1 MKQAI
6 INTTVHTGDEII
18 TNGVIIIENGKII
31 SVQKDIPN
39 DLETIDLK
47 GKHIAAGFI
56 DIQINGGE
64 KLYFSQTPTEEA
76 IQDIYDASLKYGTT
90 QVLPCL
96 ISSSHETI
104 LQGIEAV
111 RNYRNKHNN
120 GVIGMHL
127 EGPFLNPL
135 KRGAHSIDQVRKP
148 TNAELEEIIRLGKS
162 VIKVITIAPEC
173 FTDEQLNMLLESDIT
188 ISIGHSTVTHKE
200 AQVYFSKGIKL
211 VTHLFNAMTQFGH
224 REPGLVGATLENE
237 NVFAPVILDGAHCD
251 YAAAKLAYKLKQDK
265 FFLISDATFLGRK
278 VEVFNW
284 DNFDAHLDNGFYR
297 NDDGNLAGATI
308 SMLEA
313 VQNAYNHLEVS
324 ADEAI
329 KMATSHVASAIG
341 LADKFGK
348 IKTGFPATFVQ
359 FNDDLSE
366 IETLDFSKTTTTIS

>member
-6 INTTVHTGDEII
+6 INATVHTGEEII
-18 TNGVIIIENGKII
+18 DSGTIIIENGII
-31 SVQKDIPN
+31 LSVQKEIPKDI
-39 DLETIDLK
+39 ETIDLQ

-64 KLYFSQTPTEEA
+64 RLYFSQTPTEET

-90 QVLPCL
+90 HVLPCL

-111 RNYRNKHNN
+111 RNYMKKHDK

-135 KRGAHSIDQVRKP
+135 RRGAHSIDQVRKP
-148 TNAELEEIIRLGKS
+148 TNNELEEIIRYGKD

-173 FTDEQLNMLLESDIT
+173 FTDEQLNMLSESGIV
-188 ISIGHSTVTHKE
+188 ISIGHSTITYKE

-224 REPGLVGATLENE
+224 REPGLVGASLENE
-237 NVFAPVILDGAHCD
+237 NVFTPVILDGAHCD
-251 YAAAKLAYKLKQDK
+251 YAAARLAYKLKKDK

-278 VEVFNW
+278 VANFNW
-284 DNFDAHLDNGFYR
+284 DNFDAHLEDGFYR
-297 NDDGNLAGATI
+297 NDEGNLAGATI

-313 VQNAYNHLEVS
+313 VQNAYNHLNVS
-324 ADEAI
+324 TDEAI
-329 KMATSHVASAIG
+329 KMATSNVAKAIG
-341 LADKFGK
+341 MENKYGK
-348 IKTGFPATFVQ
+348 IKVGFPASFVK
-359 FNDDLSE
+359 FNADLSE
-366 IETLDFSKTTTTIS
+366 IETLIFSKNLTSK

>member
-47 GKHIAAGFI
+47 GKHISAGFI

-64 KLYFSQTPTEEA
+64 QLYFSQTPTEEA

-111 RNYRNKHNN
+111 RNYRDKHKN

-148 TNAELEEIIRLGKS
+148 TNAELEEIIRLGKD

-173 FTDEQLNMLLESDIT
+173 FTDEQLNMLLESDIV

-224 REPGLVGATLENE
+224 REPGLVGAALENE

-278 VEVFNW
+278 VEIFNW

-313 VQNAYNHLEVS
+313 VQNAYNHLDVS

-329 KMATSHVASAIG
+329 KMATSRVASAIG

-348 IKTGFPATFVQ
+348 IKAGYPATFVQ

-366 IETLDFSKTTTTIS
+366 IETLDFSKTSTTIS

>member
-6 INTTVHTGDEII
+6 INTTIHTGEEII
-18 TNGVIIIENGKII
+18 NNGVIIIQNGTIL
-31 SVQKDIPN
+31 SVQKEIPN
-39 DLETIDLK
+39 DIETIDLQ
-47 GKHIAAGFI
+47 GNHISAGFI

-64 KLYFSQTPTEEA
+64 KLYFSQTPTEET
-76 IQDIYDASLKYGTT
+76 IQDIYESSLKYGTT

-104 LQGIEAV
+104 LKGIEAV
-111 RNYRNKHNN
+111 RSYREKHNN

-135 KRGAHSIDQVRKP
+135 KRGAHSIDHVRKP
-148 TNAELEEIIRLGKS
+148 TNTELEEIIRLGKD

-173 FTDEQLNMLLESDIT
+173 FTDEQLDMLLESGIT

-237 NVFAPVILDGAHCD
+237 NVYAPVILDGAHCD
-251 YAAAKLAYKLKQDK
+251 YTAAKLAYKLKQDK

-278 VEVFNW
+278 VSSFVW
-284 DNFDAHLDNGFYR
+284 DNFNAHLEDGFYR
-297 NDDGNLAGATI
+297 NEEGSLAGASI
-308 SMLEA
+308 SMLDA
-313 VQNAYNHLEVS
+313 VQNAYNHLDVS

-329 KMATSHVASAIG
+329 KMATSHVANAIG
-341 LADKFGK
+341 MGDKFGK
-348 IKTGFPATFVQ
+348 IKTGFPASFVQ
-359 FNDDLSE
+359 FNADLSV
-366 IETLDFSKTTTTIS
+366 IETLNFDAVTA

>member
-6 INTTVHTGDEII
+6 INATVHTGDEII
-18 TNGVIIIENGKII
+18 TKGVIIIENGII
-31 SVQKDIPN
+31 LSVQKEIPN
-39 DLETIDLK
+39 NIETIDLK
-47 GKHIAAGFI
+47 GKHIAPGFI

-64 KLYFSQTPTEEA
+64 KRYFSQTPDEET

-111 RNYRNKHNN
+111 RNYRKKHHN

-148 TNAELEEIIRLGKS
+148 TNAELEEIIRLGKD

-173 FTDEQLNMLLESDIT
+173 FSDEQLNMLIESGIV

-200 AQVYFSKGIKL
+200 AQVYFSKGIQL

-224 REPGLVGATLENE
+224 REPGLVGATFENE
-237 NVFAPVILDGAHCD
+237 SVFAPVILDGAHCD
-251 YAAAKLAYKLKQDK
+251 YAAAKLAYRLKKDK

-278 VEVFNW
+278 VDNFKW

-313 VQNAYNHLEVS
+313 VQNAYNNLDVS

-329 KMATSHVASAIG
+329 KMATSRVAAAIG
-341 LADKFGK
+341 LENQFGK
-348 IKTGFPATFVQ
+348 IKAGFPASFVQ
-359 FNDDLSE
+359 FNEDLSQ
-366 IETLDFSKTTTTIS
+366 IETLLF

>member
-1 MKQAI
+1 MKKAI
-6 INTTVHTGDEII
+6 INATVHTGDEII
-18 TNGVIIIENGKII
+18 NNGVIIIENGSIL
-31 SVQKDIPN
+31 SVQKEIPN
-39 DLETIDLK
+39 DIETIDLQ

-90 QVLPCL
+90 HVLPCL
-96 ISSSHETI
+96 ISSSNETI
-104 LQGIEAV
+104 LKGIEAV
-111 RNYRNKHNN
+111 RQYMKKHDN

-148 TNAELEEIIRLGKS
+148 TNEELQEILRLGKD

-173 FTDEQLNMLLESDIT
+173 FTEEQLKILIESGIQ

-200 AQVYFSKGIKL
+200 AQRYFSKGIKL

-224 REPGLVGATLENE
+224 REPGLVGAVFENE
-237 NVFAPVILDGAHCD
+237 NVYAPVILDGAHCD
-251 YAAAKLAYKLKQDK
+251 YAAAKVAYKLKQDK

-278 VEVFNW
+278 VENFKW
-284 DNFDAHLDNGFYR
+284 DNFDAHLENGFYR
-297 NDDGNLAGATI
+297 NEDGNLAGATI
-308 SMLEA
+308 SMTEA
-313 VQNAYNHLEVS
+313 VQNAHNHLNVS

-341 LADKFGK
+341 LEDKFGK
-348 IKTGFPATFVQ
+348 IKTGFPASFVQ

-366 IETLDFSKTTTTIS
+366 IETLIFSKTTTTS

>member
-6 INTTVHTGDEII
+6 INTTIHTGEEII
-18 TNGVIIIENGKII
+18 NNGVIIIENGTIL
-31 SVQKDIPN
+31 SVQKEIPN
-39 DLETIDLK
+39 DIETIDLQ
-47 GKHIAAGFI
+47 GNYISAGFI

-64 KLYFSQTPTEEA
+64 KLYFSQTPTEET
-76 IQDIYDASLKYGTT
+76 IQDIYESSLKYGTT
-90 QVLPCL
+90 HILPCL

-104 LQGIEAV
+104 LKGIEAV
-111 RNYRNKHNN
+111 RSYREKHDN

-135 KRGAHSIDQVRKP
+135 KRGAHSIDHVRKP
-148 TNAELEEIIRLGKS
+148 TNTELEEIIRLGKN

-173 FTDEQLNMLLESDIT
+173 FTDEQLNMLLESGIT

-224 REPGLVGATLENE
+224 REPGLVGATFENE
-237 NVFAPVILDGAHCD
+237 NVYAPVILDGAHCD

-278 VEVFNW
+278 VSSFVW
-284 DNFDAHLDNGFYR
+284 DNFNAHLEDGFYR
-297 NDDGNLAGATI
+297 NEEGSLAGASI
-308 SMLEA
+308 SMLDA
-313 VQNAYNHLEVS
+313 VQNAYNHLDVS

-329 KMATSHVASAIG
+329 RMATSHVANAIG
-341 LADKFGK
+341 MGDKIGK
-348 IKTGFPATFVQ
+348 IKAGFPASFVQ
-359 FNDDLSE
+359 FNADLSI
-366 IETLDFSKTTTTIS
+366 IETLSFDTVTV

>member
-18 TNGVIIIENGKII
+18 TNGVIIIENGTIV
-31 SVQKDIPN
+31 SVQKEIPN
-39 DLETIDLK
+39 DIETIDLK
-47 GKHIAAGFI
+47 GNHIAAGFI

-64 KLYFSQTPTEEA
+64 RLYFSQTPTEET
-76 IQDIYDASLKYGTT
+76 IQDIYDSSLKYGTT
-90 QVLPCL
+90 HVLPCL

-111 RNYRNKHNN
+111 RTYMKKHHN

-148 TNAELEEIIRLGKS
+148 TNAELEEIIRLGKD

-173 FTDEQLNMLLESDIT
+173 FTEEQLNMLIKSGIV

-200 AQVYFSKGIKL
+200 AQFYFSKGLKL

-224 REPGLVGATLENE
+224 REPGLVGAAFENE
-237 NVFAPVILDGAHCD
+237 NVYAPVILDGAHCD
-251 YAAAKLAYKLKQDK
+251 YTAAKLTYKLKQDK

-278 VEVFNW
+278 VANFKW
-284 DNFDAHLDNGFYR
+284 DNFDAHLENGFYR

-329 KMATSHVASAIG
+329 KMATSRVAAAIG
-341 LADKFGK
+341 LEEQFGK
-348 IKTGFPATFVQ
+348 IKAGYPASFVQ
-359 FNDDLSE
+359 FNEDLSE
-366 IETLDFSKTTTTIS
+366 IETLNFLKHQ

>member
-6 INTTVHTGDEII
+6 INTTIHTGEEII
-18 TNGVIIIENGKII
+18 NNGVIIIENGTIL
-31 SVQKDIPN
+31 SVQKEIPN
-39 DLETIDLK
+39 DIETIDLQ
-47 GKHIAAGFI
+47 GNHISAGFI

-64 KLYFSQTPTEEA
+64 KLYFSQTPTEET
-76 IQDIYDASLKYGTT
+76 IQDIYESSLKYGTT
-90 QVLPCL
+90 HILPCL

-104 LQGIEAV
+104 LKGIEAV
-111 RNYRNKHNN
+111 RSYREKHNN

-135 KRGAHSIDQVRKP
+135 KRGAHSIDHVRKP
-148 TNAELEEIIRLGKS
+148 TNTELEEIIRLGKD

-173 FTDEQLNMLLESDIT
+173 FTDEQLNMLLESGIT

-224 REPGLVGATLENE
+224 REPGLVGATFENE
-237 NVFAPVILDGAHCD
+237 NVYAPVILDGAHCD

-278 VEVFNW
+278 VSSFVW
-284 DNFDAHLDNGFYR
+284 DNFNAHLEDGFYR
-297 NDDGNLAGATI
+297 NEEGSLAGASI
-308 SMLEA
+308 SMLDA
-313 VQNAYNHLEVS
+313 VQNAYNHLDVS

-329 KMATSHVASAIG
+329 RMATSHVANAIG
-341 LADKFGK
+341 MGDKIGK
-348 IKTGFPATFVQ
+348 IKAGFPANFVQ
-359 FNDDLSE
+359 FNTDLSI
-366 IETLDFSKTTTTIS
+366 IETLSFDTVTV

>member
-6 INTTVHTGDEII
+6 INATVHTGDEII
-18 TNGVIIIENGKII
+18 NKGAVIIENGKIL
-31 SVQKDIPN
+31 SVQKEIPN
-39 DLETIDLK
+39 DMETIDLQ
-47 GKHIAAGFI
+47 GKHIAAGFM

-64 KLYFSQTPTEEA
+64 RLYFSQTPTEET
-76 IQDIYDASLKYGTT
+76 IQDIYDTSLKYGTT
-90 QVLPCL
+90 HVLPCL
-96 ISSSHETI
+96 ISSSQETI

-111 RNYRNKHNN
+111 RNYRKKYNN

-135 KRGAHSIDQVRKP
+135 RRGAHSIDQVRKP
-148 TNAELEEIIRLGKS
+148 TNNELEEIIRYGKE

-173 FTDEQLNMLLESDIT
+173 FTEEQLEMLLESGIV
-188 ISIGHSTVTHKE
+188 ISIGHSTITYKE

-224 REPGLVGATLENE
+224 REPGLVGASLEND
-237 NVFAPVILDGAHCD
+237 NVYTPVILDGAHCD
-251 YAAAKLAYKLKQDK
+251 YAAARLAQKLKQEK

-278 VEVFNW
+278 VANFNW

-297 NDDGNLAGATI
+297 NKDGNLAGATI

-313 VQNAYNHLEVS
+313 VQNAYNYLNVS

-329 KMATSHVASAIG
+329 KMATSNVASAIG
-341 LADKFGK
+341 MEHKFGK
-348 IKTGFPATFVQ
+348 IKTGFPASFVK
-359 FNDDLSE
+359 FNSDLSE
-366 IETLDFSKTTTTIS
+366 INTFVFSKS

>member
-1 MKQAI
+1 MKKAI
-6 INTTVHTGDEII
+6 INATVHTGDEII
-18 TNGVIIIENGKII
+18 DNGVIIIENGKII
-31 SVQKDIPN
+31 SVQKEIPN
-39 DLETIDLK
+39 NVSQVDLK
-47 GKHIAAGFI
+47 GAHISAGFI

-64 KLYFSQTPTEEA
+64 RLYFSQYPTEET
-76 IQDIYDASLKYGTT
+76 IQDIYDASMKYGTT

-111 RNYRNKHNN
+111 KNYKQKHNN

-148 TNAELEEIIRLGKS
+148 TNAELEEIIRLGKD

-173 FTDEQLNMLLESDIT
+173 FTAEQLDMLLASGIV
-188 ISIGHSTVTHKE
+188 ISIGHTTLTYNE
-200 AQVYFSKGIKL
+200 AQQYFSKGIKL

-224 REPGLVGATLENE
+224 REPGLVGASFENQ
-237 NVFAPVILDGAHCD
+237 NVYTPVILDGAHCD
-251 YAAAKLAYKLKQDK
+251 YAAARLAYTLKKEK

-278 VEVFNW
+278 VANFNW

-297 NDDGNLAGATI
+297 NEDGNLAGATI

-313 VQNAYNHLEVS
+313 VQNAYNHLHVS

-329 KMATSHVASAIG
+329 KMATSRVASAIG
-341 LADKFGK
+341 MEDQFGK
-348 IKTGFPATFVQ
+348 IKPGYPASFVT
-359 FNDDLSE
+359 FNDDLSV
-366 IETLDFSKTTTTIS
+366 IETLNF